1 VWDSSVFLHLL
12 RLFFRL
18 FLSSSML
25 CKPRECMVSIR
36 FLAILISE
44 TPLVL
49 FLPVS
54 DSLVEFEFI
63 DLSMAYVMLRVF
75 S

>member
-1 VWDSSVFLHLL
+1 
-12 RLFFRL
+12 
-18 FLSSSML
+18 
-25 CKPRECMVSIR
+25 MVSIR